1 MAEIEGGGG
10 GHKKGGK
17 PKGKKMS
24 TRVDFTPMVDL
35 GFLLITFFM
44 LTTSMNKP
52 KTMEINMPVKKVD
65 PIDQMPVKA
74 SQAIT
79 LLLAENDEIV
89 YYFIDGKTG
98 EPETPVITNFSKG
111 GIRATLL
118 AKNKE
123 LLDKANNNNYDSIP
137 ILKEMFKLNQ
147 IKEDEMKSRIAGI
160 KANKDALIVIIKADD
175 KAKYKNLVDILDE
188 MLICN
193 IGRYAIVDIS
203 PIEVDLIKTAMGT
216 TNTPVNP
223 K

>member
-1 MAEIEGGGG
+1 MAEIEGGGGG

-65 PIDQMPVKA
+65 EIDKQKVKA

-79 LLLAENDEIV
+79 LLLAENDQIV
-89 YYFIDGKTG
+89 YYFINEITG

-118 AKNKE
+118 NKNKE
-123 LLDKANNNNYDSIP
+123 LLVKANADNYDSIP
-137 ILKEMFKLNQ
+137 VLREMYHLNK

-160 KANKDALIVIIKADD
+160 KANPHALIVVIKADD

-193 IGRYAIVDIS
+193 IGRYAIVDIT
-203 PIEVDLIKTAMGT
+203 PVEQELIKTAMAVKP
-216 TNTPVNP
+216 N
-223 K
+223 

>member
-1 MAEIEGGGG
+1 MAEIEGGGGG

-52 KTMEINMPVKKVD
+52 KTMEINMPVKENIKPED
-65 PIDQMPVKA
+65 ITKVKA

-89 YYFIDGKTG
+89 YYFINEKTG
-98 EPETPVITNFSKG
+98 EPETPMITNFSAG

-123 LLDKANNNNYDSIP
+123 LLTKANNNNYDSIP
-137 ILKEMFKLNQ
+137 ILKDMYRLNQ
-147 IKEDEMKSRIAGI
+147 IPEDEMKQRIANI
-160 KANKDALIVIIKADD
+160 KANKDALIVVIKADD
-175 KAKYKNLVDILDE
+175 KAKYRNLVDILDE

-193 IGRYAIVDIS
+193 IGRYAIVDIT
-203 PIEVDLIKTAMGT
+203 PIEQDLIKTAMAVKGQQ
-216 TNTPVNP
+216 
-223 K
+223 

>member
-1 MAEIEGGGG
+1 MAEIEGGGGG

-65 PIDQMPVKA
+65 EIDKQKVKA

-79 LLLAENDEIV
+79 LLLAENDQIV
-89 YYFIDGKTG
+89 YYFINEVTG
-98 EPETPVITNFSKG
+98 DPETPVITNFSKG

-118 AKNKE
+118 NKNKE
-123 LLDKANNNNYDSIP
+123 LLVKANADNYDSIP
-137 ILKEMFKLNQ
+137 VLREMYHLNK

-160 KANKDALIVIIKADD
+160 KANPHALIVVIKADD

-193 IGRYAIVDIS
+193 IGRYAIVDIT
-203 PIEVDLIKTAMGT
+203 PVEQDLIKTAMA
-216 TNTPVNP
+216 VKP

>member
-1 MAEIEGGGG
+1 MAEIEGGGGG

-52 KTMEINMPVKKVD
+52 KTMEINMPVKKDEVQEKD
-65 PIDQMPVKA
+65 ITKVKA

-79 LLLAENDEIV
+79 VLLTENDKIV
-89 YYFIDGKTG
+89 YYFINEKTG
-98 EPETPVITNFSKG
+98 EPETPVITDFSKG

-118 AKNKE
+118 EKNRGLFE
-123 LLDKANNNNYDSIP
+123 KAGKNNFDSIP
-137 ILKEMFKLNQ
+137 IYKEMFRMNKISEETMRANVAA
-147 IKEDEMKSRIAGI
+147 IKNEKE
-160 KANKDALIVIIKADD
+160 ALIVVIKADD
-175 KAKYKNLVDILDE
+175 KAKYRNLVDILDE

-203 PIEVDLIKTAMGT
+203 DVERELIKTAA
-216 TNTPVNP
+216 V

>member
-1 MAEIEGGGG
+1 MAEIEGGGGG

-52 KTMEINMPVKKVD
+52 KTMEINMPVKKEEVKVED
-65 PIDQMPVKA
+65 IQKVKA

-79 LLLAENDEIV
+79 VLLTENDKIV
-89 YYFIDGKTG
+89 YYFINETTG
-98 EPETPVITNFSKG
+98 EPETPVITDFSKA

-118 AKNKE
+118 EKNRGLFE
-123 LLDKANNNNYDSIP
+123 KAGKNNFDSIP
-137 ILKEMFKLNQ
+137 IYKEMFRMNKITEETMRANVAA
-147 IKEDEMKSRIAGI
+147 IKNEKEG
-160 KANKDALIVIIKADD
+160 LIVVIKADD
-175 KAKYKNLVDILDE
+175 KAKYRNLVDILDE

-193 IGRYAIVDIS
+193 IGRYAIVDITDV
-203 PIEVDLIKTAMGT
+203 ERELITKAA
-216 TNTPVNP
+216 V

>member
-1 MAEIEGGGG
+1 MAEIEGGGGG

-17 PKGKKMS
+17 PKSKKMS

-52 KTMEINMPVKKVD
+52 KTMEINMPIKDVPKEDIQK
-65 PIDQMPVKA
+65 VKA

-79 LLLAENDEIV
+79 VLLTEGDKIV
-89 YYFIDGKTG
+89 YYFISEKTG
-98 EPETPVITNFSKG
+98 EPETPQITDFSKG

-118 AKNKE
+118 RENAARNP
-123 LLDKANNNNYDSIP
+123 LLDSIA
-137 ILKEMFKLNQ
+137 IYRNMYKQNR
-147 IKEDEMKSRIAGI
+147 IKEAEMKAHVSAI
-160 KANKDALIVIIKADD
+160 KGYKDGLIVVIKADD

-188 MLICN
+188 MNICN
-193 IGRYAIVDIS
+193 VGRYAIVDITD
-203 PIEVDLIKTAMGT
+203 IEKDLIKTAMA
-216 TNTPVNP
+216 V

>member
-44 LTTSMNKP
+44 LTTSMSKP
-52 KTMEINMPVKKVD
+52 KTMEINMPVKEVNE
-65 PIDQMPVKA
+65 IDKQKVKA

-79 LLLAENDEIV
+79 VLLAAGDTIV
-89 YYFIDGKTG
+89 YYYINETTG
-98 EPETPVITNFSKG
+98 EPETPVITNYSAG

-118 AKNKE
+118 NRNRE
-123 LLDKANNNNYDSIP
+123 LLTKANNNNYDSIP
-137 ILKEMFKLNQ
+137 ILKEMYKLNQ
-147 IKEDEMKSRIAGI
+147 IPEDEMKKRIAGI
-160 KANKDALIVIIKADD
+160 KANKDALIVVIKADD
-175 KAKYKNLVDILDE
+175 KAKYRNLVDILDE

-193 IGRYAIVDIS
+193 IGRYAIVDIT
-203 PIEVDLIKTAMGT
+203 PVEQELIKTAMT
-216 TNTPVNP
+216 VKSN
-223 K
+223 

>member
-1 MAEIEGGGG
+1 MAEIEGGGGG

-52 KTMEINMPVKKVD
+52 KTMEINMPVKKEEVKPD
-65 PIDQMPVKA
+65 DITKVKA

-79 LLLAENDEIV
+79 VLLTENDKIV
-89 YYFIDGKTG
+89 YYFINETTG
-98 EPETPVITNFSKG
+98 EPETPVITDFSKG

-118 AKNKE
+118 EKNRGLFE
-123 LLDKANNNNYDSIP
+123 KAGKNNFDSIP
-137 ILKEMFKLNQ
+137 IYKEMFRMNKISEETMRANVAA
-147 IKEDEMKSRIAGI
+147 IKNEKEG
-160 KANKDALIVIIKADD
+160 LIVVIKADD
-175 KAKYKNLVDILDE
+175 KAKYRNLVDILDE

-203 PIEVDLIKTAMGT
+203 DVERELIKTAA
-216 TNTPVNP
+216 V

>member
-17 PKGKKMS
+17 PHGKKLS

-52 KTMEINMPVKKVD
+52 KTMEINMPVKDVEEKD
-65 PIDQMPVKA
+65 KQKVKA

-79 LLLAENDEIV
+79 LLLAENDQIV
-89 YYFIDGKTG
+89 YYFINEQTG

-118 AKNKE
+118 SKNKE
-123 LLDKANNNNYDSIP
+123 LLIKADANNYDSIP
-137 ILKEMFKLNQ
+137 ILKEMYRMNQ
-147 IKEDEMKSRIAGI
+147 IPEDEMKSRIAGI
-160 KANKDALIVIIKADD
+160 KGNPHALIVVIKADD

-193 IGRYAIVDIS
+193 IGRYAIVDIT
-203 PIEVDLIKTAMGT
+203 PIEQDLIKTAMA
-216 TNTPVNP
+216 VNP

>member
-1 MAEIEGGGG
+1 MAEIEGGGGG

-52 KTMEINMPVKKVD
+52 KTMEINMPVKKEEVKVED
-65 PIDQMPVKA
+65 IQKVKA

-79 LLLAENDEIV
+79 VLLTENDKIV
-89 YYFIDGKTG
+89 YYFINETTG
-98 EPETPVITNFSKG
+98 EPETPVITDFSKG

-118 AKNKE
+118 EKNRGLFE
-123 LLDKANNNNYDSIP
+123 KAGKNNFDSIP
-137 ILKEMFKLNQ
+137 IYKEMFRMNRITEETMRANIAA
-147 IKEDEMKSRIAGI
+147 IKNEKE
-160 KANKDALIVIIKADD
+160 ALIVVIKADD
-175 KAKYKNLVDILDE
+175 KAKYRNLVDILDE

-193 IGRYAIVDIS
+193 IGRYAIVDITDV
-203 PIEVDLIKTAMGT
+203 ERELIKTAA
-216 TNTPVNP
+216 VN
-223 K
+223 

>member
-52 KTMEINMPVKKVD
+52 KTMEINMPVDEPNVVKT
-65 PIDQMPVKA
+65 PVKA

-89 YYFIDGKTG
+89 YYFIDEKTG

-118 AKNKE
+118 NKNKE
-123 LLDKANNNNYDSIP
+123 LLDKANANNYDSIP
-137 ILKEMFKLNQ
+137 VLKDMYKKNQ
-147 IKEDEMKSRIAGI
+147 IKEEEMKSRIAGI
-160 KANKDALIVIIKADD
+160 KANPHALIVVIKADD

-193 IGRYAIVDIS
+193 IGRYAIVDIT
-203 PIEVDLIKTAMGT
+203 PVEQELIKTAMAVK
-216 TNTPVNP
+216 PQ
-223 K
+223 

>member
-17 PKGKKMS
+17 PKSKKMS

-52 KTMEINMPVKKVD
+52 KTMEINMPVKDVTEEEK
-65 PIDQMPVKA
+65 QKVKA

-89 YYFIDGKTG
+89 YYFINEKTG
-98 EPETPVITNFSKG
+98 DPETPVITNFSKG

-118 AKNKE
+118 NKNKE
-123 LLDKANNNNYDSIP
+123 LLVKANANNYDSIP
-137 ILKEMFKLNQ
+137 VLKEMYRMNQ
-147 IKEDEMKSRIAGI
+147 ITEEEMKKRITGI
-160 KANKDALIVIIKADD
+160 KSNPNALIVVIKADD
-175 KAKYKNLVDILDE
+175 KAKYRNLVDILDE

-193 IGRYAIVDIS
+193 IGRYAIVDIT
-203 PIEVDLIKTAMGT
+203 PVEQDLIKTAMSVK
-216 TNTPVNP
+216 PQ
-223 K
+223 

>member
-1 MAEIEGGGG
+1 MAEIEGGGGG

-65 PIDQMPVKA
+65 EIDKQKVKA

-79 LLLAENDEIV
+79 LLLAENDQIV
-89 YYFIDGKTG
+89 YYFINEITG

-118 AKNKE
+118 NKNKE
-123 LLDKANNNNYDSIP
+123 LLVKANADNYDSIP
-137 ILKEMFKLNQ
+137 VLREMYHLNK

-160 KANKDALIVIIKADD
+160 KANPHALIVVIKADD

-193 IGRYAIVDIS
+193 IGRYAIVDIT
-203 PIEVDLIKTAMGT
+203 PVEQDLIKTAMA
-216 TNTPVNP
+216 VKP